1 MLGKVRKLVL
11 KKLRVIRANKAV
23 FIDRDDTINR
33 DVHYCSRP
41 EDFELLATV
50 GPGIRLLNQAGFKVV
65 VITNQSGIARG
76 YFTEEMLERI
86 HQKMTDE
93 LAKYGAH
100 IDAIYYCPHYPDEG
114 CECRKPK
121 PKLVYQ
127 AIKQLHIHPQQSF
140 TIGDRLMDVEL
151 AGAIGCKCV
160 MVPSE
165 PGKEELKNS
174 DVFPDY
180 IASDF
185 ESAAKWILEQQAKP
199 GLGGET

>member
-1 MLGKVRKLVL
+1 MAEL
-11 KKLRVIRANKAV
+11 NKAV

-41 EDFELLATV
+41 EDFQLLPGV
-50 GPGIRLLNQAGFKVV
+50 GAGIRLLNQERLKVV

-93 LAKYGAH
+93 LAKYGARV
-100 IDAIYYCPHYPDEG
+100 DAIFYCPHHPNEG

-121 PKLVYQ
+121 PKLAHQ
-127 AIKQLHIHPQQSF
+127 AIKQLNINPRQSF
-140 TIGDRLMDVEL
+140 SIGDRLMDVEL
-151 AGAIGCKCV
+151 ARAIGCKSV

-165 PGKEELKNS
+165 HGKEELKNS
-174 DVFPDY
+174 SLFPDY

-185 ESAAKWILEQQAKP
+185 ESAAKWIIEQNQAQVF
-199 GLGGET
+199 GGKK